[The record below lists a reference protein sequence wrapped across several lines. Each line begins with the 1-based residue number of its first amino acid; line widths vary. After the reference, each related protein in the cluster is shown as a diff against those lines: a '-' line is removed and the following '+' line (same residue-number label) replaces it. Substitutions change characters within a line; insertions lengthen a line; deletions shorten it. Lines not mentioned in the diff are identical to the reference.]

1 LACVVCVRVCV
12 ARGDTQA
19 YWDETL
25 QREKARREKSSA
37 ETAQQ
42 AKDRCVWGVGSGPR
56 AARLIFMRPWQSTHV
71 ATGISDLPCATYR
84 RSQPTRSSSQL
95 TRGEGCGDAHSMR
108 WLKQRRAEHEAKLER
123 ELREKKA
130 LWARRVAEQKT
141 DQEVRA
147 AIRFEQHRRW
157 ERETEARHVD
167 IEEKVKERRAKY
179 RASMGLR

>member
-1 LACVVCVRVCV
+1 
-12 ARGDTQA
+12 
-19 YWDETL
+19 
-25 QREKARREKSSA
+25 
-37 ETAQQ
+37 
-42 AKDRCVWGVGSGPR
+42 
-56 AARLIFMRPWQSTHV
+56 
-71 ATGISDLPCATYR
+71 
-84 RSQPTRSSSQL
+84 
-95 TRGEGCGDAHSMR
+95 MR

>member
-1 LACVVCVRVCV
+1 
-12 ARGDTQA
+12 
-19 YWDETL
+19 
-25 QREKARREKSSA
+25 
-37 ETAQQ
+37 
-42 AKDRCVWGVGSGPR
+42 
-56 AARLIFMRPWQSTHV
+56 
-71 ATGISDLPCATYR
+71 
-84 RSQPTRSSSQL
+84 
-95 TRGEGCGDAHSMR
+95 MR
-108 WLKQRRAEHEAKLER
+108 WLKQRRVEHEAKLER